1 MSRNERLGRVAR
13 FSVLYPFTQQAARI
27 TKAKKRYLFCIVLTY
42 QYLCPAILQSDKKEF
57 MIRKANKGDIQRIIE
72 LLHQVN
78 MVHHVLRPDLFKPYT
93 TKYNEQELE
102 VMLDDDSKPI
112 FVNDEGAVLGYAF
125 CQITE
130 VKGDQLLEDIKTL
143 YIDDIC
149 VDENARGKHVGKA
162 LYEYVRDYAKTIGC
176 NNITLNVWEGNE
188 PALHFY
194 KNMGMQVQKT
204 TMEIIL

>member
-1 MSRNERLGRVAR
+1 
-13 FSVLYPFTQQAARI
+13 
-27 TKAKKRYLFCIVLTY
+27 
-42 QYLCPAILQSDKKEF
+42 
-57 MIRKANKGDIQRIIE
+57 MIRKAEKEDILRIIE

-78 MVHHVLRPDLFKPYT
+78 MVHHVIRPDLFKPHT

-102 VMLDDDSKPI
+102 KMLSDDRKPI
-112 FVNDEGAVLGYAF
+112 FVYDDGMVWGYAF

-130 VKGDQLLEDIKTL
+130 VKGHQLLEDIKTL

-149 VDENARGKHVGKA
+149 VDETARGKHVGKS
-162 LYEYVRDYAKTIGC
+162 LYEYVRDFAKSIGC

-188 PALHFY
+188 PALCFY

-204 TMEIIL
+204 TMEIILRK